1 MSFNIFGTK
10 IYISFLFCA
19 TLSIMLLQDKSMVAL
34 PLFCAVAV
42 HELAHITVMF
52 LLDVSPKEINFSPY
66 GIEIVGE
73 KRISINQELK
83 IAVAGPMVNIVTA
96 LVLFVYYKVYLNQS
110 ELIWCLI
117 WAFIGIFN
125 LLPSYYLDGGT
136 ILFNVCLKR
145 MPAYKSEKILKIASI
160 FTSIVL
166 VGIGVY
172 FVFVNFNPSIIILGL
187 YLFVLTIFKN

>member
-19 TLSIMLLQDKSMVAL
+19 TLSVILLQDKSLVAL
-34 PLFCAVAV
+34 PLFCAVAA

-52 LLDVSPKEINFSPY
+52 LLDVSPKEIKFSPY

-73 KRISINQELK
+73 KSLGINQELK
-83 IAVAGPMVNIVTA
+83 IALAGPLINIVTA
-96 LVLFVYYKVYLNQS
+96 FVLFLYYKVYLNQS

-136 ILFNVCLKR
+136 ILFNLCLKK
-145 MPAYKSEKILKIASI
+145 MSAQKSEIILKI
-160 FTSIVL
+160 TSILTSMIL
-166 VGIGVY
+166 VGLGVY
-172 FVFVNFNPSIIILGL
+172 FIFVNFNPSIIILGL
-187 YLFVLTIFKN
+187 YLFVLTIIKN